1 MQNIHTVHIFLLLL
15 LVSFGI
21 PVFGQVDESVQTTS
35 DTVYLYEE
43 EVVYDTLYVYDSIV
57 PDKPMTRAE
66 LLKALCAD
74 RGVGTLKYQKHHFY
88 ISTEEDLI
96 KLEKPDLKELFS
108 PSDYADY
115 EKARKNQLKS
125 IPLWVFGLSSVGA
138 SAWGLYKSSVGFYS
152 EWLGINTPDGMSEDE
167 LKKSG
172 EIGFAMFI
180 VGVGAASLMLR
191 YAVVLTNGGEDTC
204 HRLARRFRPGNKLS
218 YTPSKLSFGATSSGV
233 GVTYEF

>member
-74 RGVGTLKYQKHHFY
+74 RGVGTLK
-88 ISTEEDLI
+88 
-96 KLEKPDLKELFS
+96 
-108 PSDYADY
+108 
-115 EKARKNQLKS
+115 
-125 IPLWVFGLSSVGA
+125 
-138 SAWGLYKSSVGFYS
+138 
-152 EWLGINTPDGMSEDE
+152 
-167 LKKSG
+167 
-172 EIGFAMFI
+172 
-180 VGVGAASLMLR
+180 
-191 YAVVLTNGGEDTC
+191 
-204 HRLARRFRPGNKLS
+204 
-218 YTPSKLSFGATSSGV
+218 
-233 GVTYEF
+233 